1 MKRPQFEVKNIYH
14 IYNRGVEKRKIF
26 LDDNDYFRFIH
37 NLFEFNDVQPAA
49 NLYYKSYEIRSHK
62 ITHKIKK
69 RTPRKLLV
77 KVLAFCLMPNHFHL
91 LLEPIR
97 ENGISFFLRK
107 LCIGYAMYFNQKYN
121 RTGGLFQGRFK
132 GILVNK
138 ESHFIHLPFYIHLNP
153 LDLIA
158 PEWRKRTI
166 KNYPETIKFLES
178 YRWSSY
184 LDYIGIKNFPSVTQ
198 REFITEFFNGPQ
210 EYKKETINWLKELDI
225 NTLQEVKID

>member
-1 MKRPQFEVKNIYH
+1 MKRPSFEVSNIYH

-37 NLFEFNDVQPAA
+37 NLFEFNDVKPAA
-49 NLYYKSYEIRSHK
+49 NLYYKSHEIRSHK
-62 ITHKIKK
+62 IEK

-77 KVLAFCLMPNHFHL
+77 KILAFCLMPNHFHL
-91 LLEPIR
+91 LLEPVQ

-107 LCIGYAMYFNQKYN
+107 LCIGYAMYFNQKYV

-132 GILVNK
+132 GVLVNK
-138 ESHFIHLPFYIHLNP
+138 EPHFVHLPFYIHLNP
-153 LDLIA
+153 LDLIS
-158 PEWRKRTI
+158 PEWRERTI

-184 LDYIGIKNFPSVTQ
+184 LDYVGVKNFPSVTQ
-198 REFITEFFNGPQ
+198 REFLQEFFNSPQ
-210 EYKKETINWLKELDI
+210 EYKKETMKWLKELNI
-225 NTLQEVKID
+225 NALQEVKID